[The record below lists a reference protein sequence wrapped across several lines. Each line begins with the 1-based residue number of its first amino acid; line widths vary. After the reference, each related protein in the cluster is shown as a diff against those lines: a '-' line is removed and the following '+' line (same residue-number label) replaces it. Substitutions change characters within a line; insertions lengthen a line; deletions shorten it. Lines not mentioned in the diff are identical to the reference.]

1 MTTTKSDE
9 EHLDEPFILEITI
22 NRDSPIA
29 LHQQISVPLE
39 RMITKGEILPGQ
51 AIEDEV
57 SLANRLQISRPTV
70 RRAFQ
75 DLVTKGLLSRRRGV
89 GTRVSP
95 SPVQR
100 QVKLS
105 SLNEDLIK
113 AGHTTRTE
121 VLRYEV
127 RFADE
132 DISKKLECDEGTE
145 IVFFERLRWLDNSRL
160 ALMQNYV
167 PSDIAPSLTDLARD
181 GFYHCLAQSDVHLQS
196 GYQQIGAKNASDYEA
211 EILHVD
217 SSAALVTMKRTSYDE
232 TGRIVE
238 YATHCYDAAQYAV
251 TMPLVTA

>member
-22 NRDSPIA
+22 NRDSPVA

-51 AIEDEV
+51 TIEDEV

-121 VLRYEV
+121 ILRY
-127 RFADE
+127 
-132 DISKKLECDEGTE
+132 
-145 IVFFERLRWLDNSRL
+145 
-160 ALMQNYV
+160 
-167 PSDIAPSLTDLARD
+167 
-181 GFYHCLAQSDVHLQS
+181 
-196 GYQQIGAKNASDYEA
+196 
-211 EILHVD
+211 
-217 SSAALVTMKRTSYDE
+217 
-232 TGRIVE
+232 
-238 YATHCYDAAQYAV
+238 
-251 TMPLVTA
+251 